1 MRIVLF
7 TNAYKPTISGVV
19 TSVTLFRQGLLEA
32 GHDVFIIAP
41 QYEDYVDDEPY
52 VFRFPAL
59 DLTGQF
65 DLSLALP
72 IKNLLEP
79 TIRGLKPHIIH
90 SQHPILL
97 GDLAVTFARD
107 LEVPFIFTFHTQ
119 YDQYA
124 QHYIPL
130 APTLAGRVMEEV
142 VQRYLKRCDHLIVPS
157 ESIQRKVQEQYKLDR
172 TITVVPTPVDL
183 SVFRS
188 GSKEEL
194 RAELGWSEAQT
205 LLYVGRIAKEKK
217 LDLLIDAFALIAD
230 RNPNVRLALVG
241 RGPYQNSLMG
251 KTRKMGVSE
260 KVEFVGAV
268 SHDRV
273 PRYMAAADLFVFTS
287 TTDTQG
293 LVLVEAMAS
302 GTPVVAVNAPG
313 PQDVLRDGGGI
324 LTEAA
329 SEPFAEAVRSL
340 LEHLDRL
347 QALSNEAHE
356 LAQRYG
362 IHAATERL
370 LNVYEDA
377 LGQRS

>member
-19 TSVTLFRQGLLEA
+19 TSLTLFRQGLIEA

-52 VFRFPAL
+52 IFRFPAL

-65 DLSLALP
+65 DMSLALP

-79 TIRGLKPHIIH
+79 TIRGLKPHVIH
-90 SQHPILL
+90 SQHPILM

-107 LEVPFIFTFHTQ
+107 LQVPFFFTFHTQ

-130 APTLAGRVMEEV
+130 APALAGRVMEEV
-142 VQRYLKRCDHLIVPS
+142 VQRYLKRCEHLIVPS
-157 ESIQRKVQEQYKLDR
+157 ESIQKKVKEQYKLDR

-183 SVFRS
+183 SLFRS
-188 GSKEEL
+188 GSKSEL
-194 RAELGWSEAQT
+194 RAELGWTDVQI

-217 LDLLIDAFALIAD
+217 LDMLLDAFALIAD
-230 RNPNVRLALVG
+230 RNPDARLAIVG
-241 RGPYQNSLMG
+241 RGPHKDSLME
-251 KTRKMGVSE
+251 KARRMGISG
-260 KVEFVGAV
+260 KVEFIGAV
-268 SHDRV
+268 THEQV

-293 LVLVEAMAS
+293 LVLIEAMAS

-313 PQDVLRDGGGI
+313 PMDVLRDCGGI

-329 SEPFAEAVRSL
+329 AKPFAEAVSSL
-340 LEHLDRL
+340 LDRPERL
-347 QALSNEAHE
+347 QELSKQACE

-362 IHAATERL
+362 IRAATERL
-370 LNVYEDA
+370 LHVYETA
-377 LGQRS
+377 LEQQA